1 VRSMEARDII
11 FSVVMVFSAFVLA
24 YRLWGRY
31 RDSAIALSAV
41 ILVGMLALLFLSI
54 DERLRRIERGLSEKE
69 RSLRVSLQSVEEEVR
84 EKVGTA
90 ARRLEE
96 VREEIL
102 KRGYR

>member
-1 VRSMEARDII
+1 MEARDII

-31 RDSAIALSAV
+31 RDPAIALSAV

-54 DERLRRIERGLSEKE
+54 DERLRKIERGLSEKE

>member
-1 VRSMEARDII
+1 MEARNII

-24 YRLWGRY
+24 YRLLDTYEG
-31 RDSAIALSAV
+31 DPVIITSAV
-41 ILVGMLALLFLSI
+41 ILIGMLALLFLSV
-54 DERLRRIERGLSEKE
+54 DERLRRMEEGIKEKE

-84 EKVGTA
+84 DKVDTA

-96 VREEIL
+96 VKEEIL

>member
-1 VRSMEARDII
+1 VI

-24 YRLWGRY
+24 YRLLDKY
-31 RDSAIALSAV
+31 RGDPVVVAATV
-41 ILVGMLALLFLSI
+41 ILVVMLALLFLSM
-54 DERLRRIERGLSEKE
+54 DERLRRMEEEMSTKE
-69 RSLRVSLQSVEEEVR
+69 RSLRVSLQSVEKEVR

-102 KRGYR
+102 RRGYR